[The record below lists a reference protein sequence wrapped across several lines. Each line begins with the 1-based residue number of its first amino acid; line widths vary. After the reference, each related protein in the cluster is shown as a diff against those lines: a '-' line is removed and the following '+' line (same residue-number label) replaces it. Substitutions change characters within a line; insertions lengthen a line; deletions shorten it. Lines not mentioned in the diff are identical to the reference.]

1 MDLNLNS
8 DLTGKPASLGQALQ
22 HRVYRWGLGPFDD
35 AQIDL
40 PTQLVTWSAS
50 FPVPLNG
57 PASISGAA
65 ARAPATGESV
75 HPSFCYLLVHSCC
88 DCGWCWCMSN
98 LDNCGSHGTGL
109 QTKEPK
115 VLGKKCFLWKGI
127 SWVKVALQIES
138 QKVKNAQLPVGCRS
152 KRQKRNWCLKYYNRF
167 DWSACLSCPCEPV
180 CHKKIVQMLFG
191 FSSQKY
197 LSRMK
202 THGVVT
208 E

>member
-22 HRVYRWGLGPFDD
+22 HRVYRWGLGALDD

-98 LDNCGSHGTGL
+98 LDNCGSHGTGF

-115 VLGKKCFLWKGI
+115 VLGKKCFLGKGI
-127 SWVKVALQIES
+127 SWVKVALQIGY
-138 QKVKNAQLPVGCRS
+138 QKSKKCSTTSRLSVK
-152 KRQKRNWCLKYYNRF
+152 KT
-167 DWSACLSCPCEPV
+167 
-180 CHKKIVQMLFG
+180 KKELMFKILQ
-191 FSSQKY
+191 
-197 LSRMK
+197 
-202 THGVVT
+202 
-208 E
+208 